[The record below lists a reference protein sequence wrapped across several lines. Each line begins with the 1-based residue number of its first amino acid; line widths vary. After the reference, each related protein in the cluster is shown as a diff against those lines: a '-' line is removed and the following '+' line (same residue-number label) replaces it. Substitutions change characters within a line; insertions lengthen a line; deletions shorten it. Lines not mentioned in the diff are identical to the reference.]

1 MTSKRSGNA
10 SLSQLSRRERQIM
23 EILLELGEAPA
34 AEVRKRLPDPPSYSA
49 VRAMLARLEEKGAI
63 THFERDL
70 KYVYRPAISRTRAR
84 KSAVTRLVEVFFQ
97 GSVAQAVTGMVDQS
111 EDDLSEAELDAL
123 AARIAAARK
132 RRGLK

>member
-1 MTSKRSGNA
+1 
-10 SLSQLSRRERQIM
+10 M
-23 EILLELGEAPA
+23 EILLELSEAPA

-49 VRAMLARLEEKGAI
+49 TRAMLARLEEKGAI
-63 THFERDL
+63 THIERDL
-70 KYVYRPAISRTRAR
+70 KYVYRPAISRTKPR
-84 KSAVTRLVEVFFQ
+84 KSAVTRLVEVFFE

-111 EDDLSEAELDAL
+111 EDDLSEAELNDL

>member
-34 AEVRKRLPDPPSYSA
+34 AEVRRRLPDPPSYSA
-49 VRAMLARLEEKGAI
+49 ARAMLARLEEKGAI
-63 THFERDL
+63 THIERDL

-84 KSAVTRLVEVFFQ
+84 KSAVTRLVEVFFE